1 MKNSKNELFELK
13 NHITLDFP
21 DMPDF
26 GHQRTTLGI
35 HRVGK
40 NGVTP
45 VGTVHA
51 VWDGNKLLIPKAS
64 LFPDLFGGK
73 RREEVKE

>member
-1 MKNSKNELFELK
+1 MNNSKNEFFELK
-13 NHITLDFP
+13 DHITLDFP
-21 DMPDF
+21 EMPDF
-26 GHQRTTLGI
+26 GHQETTLGI

-51 VWDGNKLLIPKAS
+51 VWDGNKLLIPKSA
-64 LFPDLFGGK
+64 LFPDLIGDK
-73 RREEVKE
+73 QQEVKE